1 MAALPGGAARTLAAI
16 AALALLAGCSRT
28 VGDSGRLSW
37 AKAALERN
45 PDIEVVSVNRR
56 AGTVT
61 VRLRDSGQTR
71 VVRASQVIGTL
82 PRQPGATAGPVA
94 EPGASGGG
102 QVTVGPEAMDVAAA
116 AGPAS
121 DSAAPAPSTPAASA
135 AQAFSGDMM
144 PADDVSSPAPAPA
157 APATLARPALRPG
170 ERVVASGPGYSI
182 VATEAGAPGG
192 AAASPHTRVTDAALE
207 RMHGPIV
214 CDGSRLLNI
223 DNRNLTFPG
232 NAITAAHGCEIHI
245 SNSRIAAG
253 GVGILARG
261 ASVHVENS
269 QIIGR
274 RASIEALDGAQ
285 VYVET
290 SIFQGPRRRR
300 DDAAIH
306 DLGDNTWE

>member
-1 MAALPGGAARTLAAI
+1 MAALPAGTARTLAAL
-16 AALALLAGCSRT
+16 AALALLAGCSRMA
-28 VGDSGRLSW
+28 GDSGRLNW

-45 PDIEVVSVNRR
+45 PDIEVVGVNRR

-71 VVRASQVIGTL
+71 VVRAAQVVGTL
-82 PRQPGATAGPVA
+82 PPQAGATAGPVA
-94 EPGASGGG
+94 EPAPSGAG
-102 QVTVGPEAMDVAAA
+102 QVPAGPEAMDVAAA

-121 DSAAPAPSTPAASA
+121 DSAAPAPSAPAASA
-135 AQAFSGDMM
+135 AQAFSGDVI
-144 PADDVSSPAPAPA
+144 PADDASSPAPAPA
-157 APATLARPALRPG
+157 APPTLPRPALRPG

-182 VATEAGAPGG
+182 VATEPGAQRG
-192 AAASPHTRVTDAALE
+192 AAANSHSPVTDAPLE

-223 DNRNLTFPG
+223 DNRNLVFPG

-253 GVGILARG
+253 GIGILARA

-285 VYVET
+285 VYVEA
-290 SIFQGPRRRR
+290 SLFQGPRRRR
-300 DDAAIH
+300 DGAAIH

>member
-1 MAALPGGAARTLAAI
+1 MAALPGGAARTLAAV
-16 AALALLAGCSRT
+16 AALALLAGCSRPA
-28 VGDSGRLSW
+28 GDSRLSW

-45 PDIEVVSVNRR
+45 PDIEVVGVDPR

-71 VVRASQVIGTL
+71 VVTAAQVVGTL
-82 PRQPGATAGPVA
+82 PRQAAATSGTVN
-94 EPGASGGG
+94 EVGASGGG
-102 QVTVGPEAMDVAAA
+102 QAPGGPEAMDVAASA

-121 DSAAPAPSTPAASA
+121 DSAAPAPSAPAASA

-144 PADDVSSPAPAPA
+144 PADNAAPPAPAS
-157 APATLARPALRPG
+157 APAPPPPRPALRPG

-182 VATEAGAPGG
+182 VATEAGAQGG
-192 AAASPHTRVTDAALE
+192 ATANSHTEVTDAPLQ
-207 RMHGPIV
+207 RMSGPIV

-223 DNRNLTFPG
+223 DNRNLEFPG
-232 NAITAAHGCEIHI
+232 NAIAATHGCEIHI

-253 GVGILARG
+253 GIGILARG

-300 DDAAIH
+300 DGAAIH